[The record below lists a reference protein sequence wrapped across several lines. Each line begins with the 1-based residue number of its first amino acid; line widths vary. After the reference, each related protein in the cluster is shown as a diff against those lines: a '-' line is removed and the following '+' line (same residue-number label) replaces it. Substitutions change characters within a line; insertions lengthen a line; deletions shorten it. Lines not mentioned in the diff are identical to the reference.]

1 MSRVTG
7 EVYGFGGAKVEPV
20 RVLIL
25 AGGRRQTYSLT
36 HLLTYRP
43 RTFAGSM
50 MRIGIFFGGTSR
62 EREISFAGGRTV
74 FDNLDKGLFQP
85 VPMFVDSLGH
95 FILLDWQYLYKG
107 TIRDFFPPV
116 AALPPSRHPW
126 QLYLENLGELSE
138 EALMELISHV
148 GRRVEASELP
158 KLMDFAFLALHGP
171 GGEDGAIQGLL
182 EWVGIPY
189 SGSGI
194 LPSALGIDKIAQ
206 KRLMQAVGL
215 ATPNFRVL
223 TEKDWNWGAD
233 IVTSF
238 ETVSHELGLPL
249 VIKAPRQ
256 GSSLGVS
263 IVKKSSVR
271 GITFAHVTSSGTR
284 QSDQGTA
291 RDQLAFF
298 EAVGRAL
305 FRRTVQWSEWQQLD
319 KSARLA
325 LVRQLSDIREGIGLP
340 VVAQPMRHS
349 HLASDY
355 EAKTITHPEE
365 LFAYLETQLKDFDG
379 VALQSTTGESQVLVE
394 QFIAGREF
402 SCIVVEDE
410 NGQPLALPP
419 TEIVKGSEV
428 FDYRAKYLPG
438 LARKVTP
445 IDLPEADIVR
455 IRQEAQ
461 TMFSTFGFEVYARLD
476 GFIQEDGTIFLNDPN
491 TTSGMLPASFFFHQ
505 AAEIGLNP
513 SQFLTY
519 IIRTSLN
526 ARRRGGLKPVQ
537 LGAALAQLDGDIR
550 SRQGGTDDR
559 IRVAV
564 IMGGYSSER
573 HISVESGRNIYE
585 KLSSSTKYRPVPIFL
600 AGNSEAFRLYELPIN
615 VMLKD
620 NADDIREKIE
630 HAEAGEPAHPVL
642 AKIREEASLITQIYA
657 GQAIAAP
664 RRISFEELAEMA
676 DEVFIAL
683 HGRPGEDGALQ
694 LELEKFGLPYNG
706 SGAASSAVTINKFET
721 NRRLREAG
729 LRVADHRLAQRLE
742 WAADADR
749 FYHELEQQFPYPFIA
764 KPADDGCS
772 SAVKKIKNRAELAA
786 FSEQIFRREEPLL
799 AGPAEVLHLGFK
811 EEFPQKDAF
820 LVETLIGPDG
830 AAKFLEVTGGLLT
843 SYDESGA
850 LKIEVFEASEA
861 LATGEVLSLEE
872 KFLAGEG
879 QNITPARYAADP
891 AERQRISDEVKR
903 VLRQVAEI
911 LRIEGYARIDAF
923 VRVRE
928 SGAVEVLII
937 EVNSLP
943 GMTPATCIF
952 HQTALAG
959 YTPYQFIDR
968 ILDFGK
974 ARQARAMIGDN

>member
-1 MSRVTG
+1 
-7 EVYGFGGAKVEPV
+7 
-20 RVLIL
+20 
-25 AGGRRQTYSLT
+25 
-36 HLLTYRP
+36 
-43 RTFAGSM
+43 M

-85 VPMFVDSLGH
+85 VPIFVDSQGH

-107 TIRDFFPPV
+107 TIRDFYPPV
-116 AALPPSRHPW
+116 AALPDTRHPW
-126 QLYLENLGELSE
+126 QVYIESLGELSPE
-138 EALMELISHV
+138 TLTELIGHV
-148 GRRVEASELP
+148 GRQVEASELP
-158 KLMDFAFLALHGP
+158 QLMDFAFLALHGP

-182 EWVGIPY
+182 EWLGVPY

-194 LPSALGIDKIAQ
+194 LPSAFGIDKIAQ
-206 KRLMQAVGL
+206 KKLLKATGL
-215 ATPNFRVL
+215 ATPDFYVL
-223 TEKDWNWGAD
+223 TAADWATAD
-233 IVTSF
+233 PAALLSLLGR
-238 ETVSHELGLPL
+238 ELGLPL
-249 VIKAPRQ
+249 VLKAPRQ
-256 GSSLGVS
+256 GSSIGIS
-263 IVKKSSVR
+263 IVREEDPALFS
-271 GITFAHVTSSGTR
+271 A
-284 QSDQGTA
+284 
-291 RDQLAFF
+291 
-298 EAVGRAL
+298 AVDRAL
-305 FRRTVQWSEWQQLD
+305 FRRTLTKAEWTKLD
-319 KSARLA
+319 EEGQRAW
-325 LVRQLSDIREGIGLP
+325 VRQLADIREGLALP
-340 VVAQPMRHS
+340 VT
-349 HLASDY
+349 LAGGL
-355 EAKTITHPEE
+355 AINHPE
-365 LFAYLETQLKDFDG
+365 
-379 VALQSTTGESQVLVE
+379 ALLSALTTALQTAESVQIQSTTGETQVLIESFV
-394 QFIAGREF
+394 AGREF

-410 NGQPLALPP
+410 NGAPLALPP
-419 TEIVKGSEV
+419 TEIVKGTEV

-445 IDLPEADIVR
+445 IDLPEADIER
-455 IRQEAQ
+455 IRQQ
-461 TMFSTFGFEVYARLD
+461 CQQMFGTFGFEVYARLD
-476 GFIQEDGTIFLNDPN
+476 GFIQADGTIFLNDPN

-519 IIRTSLN
+519 IIRTSLA

-537 LGAALAQLDGDIR
+537 LASQLTALDAAIAA
-550 SRQGGTDDR
+550 RQQVQDDR

-585 KLSSSTKYRPVPIFL
+585 KLSSSVKYRPVPVFL
-600 AGNSEAFRLYELPIN
+600 AGNSEEFRLYELPIN

-630 HAEAGEPAHPVL
+630 HAEAGEASHPVL
-642 AKIREEASLITQIYA
+642 ARIRQEAAGITGTYA
-657 GQAIAAP
+657 GQPVAAP
-664 RRISFEELAEMA
+664 RRLSFAELAERA

-694 LELEKFGLPYNG
+694 QELEKYGLPYNG

-742 WAADADR
+742 WLAEPEA
-749 FYHELEQQFPYPFIA
+749 FYRGLETQFGYPFIA

-772 SAVKKIKNRAELAA
+772 SAVKKIKNRAELSA
-786 FSEQIFRREEPLL
+786 FSEQIFRRDEPLL
-799 AGPAEVLHLGFK
+799 TGPAEVLHLGFK

-843 SYDESGA
+843 SYDEQGQ
-850 LKIEVFEASEA
+850 LQIEVFEASEA
-861 LATGEVLSLEE
+861 LASGEVLSLEE

-879 QNITPARYAADP
+879 QNITPARYAQNP

-903 VLRQVAEI
+903 VLHQVAEI
-911 LRIEGYARIDAF
+911 LHIEGYARIDAF
-923 VRVRE
+923 VRVRQ
-928 SGAVEVLII
+928 SGAIEVLII

-974 ARQARAMIGDN
+974 ARAAKTLTSN

>member
-1 MSRVTG
+1 
-7 EVYGFGGAKVEPV
+7 
-20 RVLIL
+20 
-25 AGGRRQTYSLT
+25 
-36 HLLTYRP
+36 
-43 RTFAGSM
+43 M

-85 VPMFVDSLGH
+85 VPIFVDSQGH

-107 TIRDFFPPV
+107 TIRDFYPPV
-116 AALPPSRHPW
+116 AALPATRHPW
-126 QLYLENLGELSE
+126 QVYIESLGELSA
-138 EALMELISHV
+138 EALTELISHV
-148 GRRVEASELP
+148 GRQVEASELP
-158 KLMDFAFLALHGP
+158 QLMDFAFLALHGP

-194 LPSALGIDKIAQ
+194 LPSAFGIDKIAQ
-206 KRLMQAVGL
+206 KKLLKATGL
-215 ATPNFRVL
+215 ATPDFYVL
-223 TEKDWNWGAD
+223 TAADWATAGPAALL
-233 IVTSF
+233 SMLGR
-238 ETVSHELGLPL
+238 ELGLPL
-249 VIKAPRQ
+249 VLKAPRQ
-256 GSSLGVS
+256 GSSIGIS
-263 IVKKSSVR
+263 IVREEDPALFS
-271 GITFAHVTSSGTR
+271 A
-284 QSDQGTA
+284 
-291 RDQLAFF
+291 
-298 EAVGRAL
+298 AVDRAL
-305 FRRTVQWSEWQQLD
+305 FRRTLTNAEWEALD
-319 KSARLA
+319 ENGRLA
-325 LVRQLSDIREGIGLP
+325 WVRQLADIREGIGLP
-340 VVAQPMRHS
+340 VAAEAHQPNE
-349 HLASDY
+349 ASPPPAAVF
-355 EAKTITHPEE
+355 EHPEA
-365 LFAYLETQLKDFDG
+365 LLDFLMTAFPSAAT
-379 VALQSTTGESQVLVE
+379 VTLTSTTGETQVLIESFV
-394 QFIAGREF
+394 AGREF

-410 NGQPLALPP
+410 NGAPLALPP
-419 TEIVKGSEV
+419 TEIVKGTEV

-438 LARKVTP
+438 LARKITP
-445 IDLPEADIVR
+445 IDLPEAAIER

-461 TMFSTFGFEVYARLD
+461 KMFRTFGFEVYARLD
-476 GFIQEDGTIFLNDPN
+476 GFIQADGTIFLNDPN

-513 SQFLTY
+513 SQFLTC
-519 IIRTSLN
+519 IIRTSLA

-537 LGAALAQLDGDIR
+537 LQGQLEQLDSAIQSQR
-550 SRQGGTDDR
+550 GGTDER

-585 KLSSSTKYRPVPIFL
+585 KLSSSVKYRPVPVFL
-600 AGNSEAFRLYELPIN
+600 AGNSAEFRLYELPIN

-630 HAEAGEPAHPVL
+630 HAEAGEAAHPVL
-642 AKIREEASLITQIYA
+642 ARIRQEASGITGTYA
-657 GQAIAAP
+657 GQPVAAP
-664 RRISFEELAEMA
+664 RRISFAELADKV

-694 LELEKFGLPYNG
+694 QELEKFGLPYNG

-729 LRVADHRLAQRLE
+729 LRVADHRLAYRLE
-742 WAADADR
+742 WAADADA
-749 FYHELEQQFPYPFIA
+749 FYRSLEAGFGYPFIA

-786 FSEQIFRREEPLL
+786 FSEQIFRQQADLL

-843 SYDESGA
+843 SYDEQGQ
-850 LKIEVFEASEA
+850 LHIEVFEASEA

-879 QNITPARYAADP
+879 QNITPARYAQDP

-903 VLRQVAEI
+903 TLHRVADI
-911 LRIEGYARIDAF
+911 LHIEGYARIDAF
-923 VRVRE
+923 VRVRQ

-974 ARQARAMIGDN
+974 ARQAKQLPATT

>member
-1 MSRVTG
+1 M
-7 EVYGFGGAKVEPV
+7 KV
-20 RVLIL
+20 
-25 AGGRRQTYSLT
+25 
-36 HLLTYRP
+36 
-43 RTFAGSM
+43 
-50 MRIGIFFGGTSR
+50 GIFFGGTSR

-85 VPMFVDSLGH
+85 VPIFVDSQGH

-107 TIRDFFPPV
+107 TIRDFFPPA
-116 AALPPSRHPW
+116 AALPASRHPW
-126 QLYLENLGELSE
+126 QLYLENLGELSD
-138 EALMELISHV
+138 EALRDLISHV

-189 SGSGI
+189 SGSGV
-194 LPSALGIDKIAQ
+194 LPSAFGIDKIAQ
-206 KRLMQAVGL
+206 KKLLQATGL
-215 ATPNFRVL
+215 ATPDFYVL
-223 TEKDWNWGAD
+223 TAADWDTAD
-233 IVTSF
+233 PAALLSMLGR
-238 ETVSHELGLPL
+238 ELGLPL
-249 VIKAPRQ
+249 VIKAPHQ
-256 GSSLGVS
+256 GSSIGIG
-263 IVKKSSVR
+263 IVR
-271 GITFAHVTSSGTR
+271 EEDPAQFA
-284 QSDQGTA
+284 A
-291 RDQLAFF
+291 
-298 EAVGRAL
+298 AVERAL
-305 FRRTVQWSEWQQLD
+305 FRRTLTNADWESLD
-319 KSARLA
+319 ENGRLA
-325 LVRQLSDIREGIGLP
+325 WVRQVADIREGIGMP
-340 VVAQPMRHS
+340 VTAAAHHPD
-349 HLASDY
+349 LTLSDQTPVF
-355 EAKTITHPEE
+355 EHPEA
-365 LFAYLETQLKDFDG
+365 LLDFLLTAFPSATE
-379 VALQSTTGESQVLVE
+379 VVLTSTTGETQVLIESFV
-394 QFIAGREF
+394 AGREF

-419 TEIVKGSEV
+419 TEIVKGTEV

-445 IDLPEADIVR
+445 IDLPEADIER

-461 TMFSTFGFEVYARLD
+461 KMFSTFGFEVYARLD
-476 GFIQEDGTIFLNDPN
+476 GFIQADGTIFLNDPN

-519 IIRTSLN
+519 IIRTSLA
-526 ARRRGGLKPVQ
+526 ARRRAGMKPVQ
-537 LGAALAQLDGDIR
+537 LAAQLEALDAAIAGR
-550 SRQGGTDDR
+550 HGSTDER

-585 KLSSSTKYRPVPIFL
+585 KLSSSTKYRPLPVFL
-600 AGNSEAFRLYELPIN
+600 AGSSEEFRLYELPIN

-630 HAEAGEPAHPVL
+630 QAEAGHAAHPVL
-642 AKIREEASLITQIYA
+642 ARIRQEAAGITGTYA
-657 GQAIAAP
+657 GQPVAAP
-664 RRISFEELAEMA
+664 RRLSFAALAEKA

-694 LELEKFGLPYNG
+694 QELEKYGLPYNG

-729 LRVADHRLAQRLE
+729 LRVADHRLAYRLE
-742 WAADADR
+742 WQADPEA
-749 FYHELEQQFPYPFIA
+749 FYRSLETEFGYPFIA

-772 SAVKKIKNRAELAA
+772 SAVKKIKTRAELAA
-786 FSEQIFRREEPLL
+786 FSEQIFRDQEPLL
-799 AGPAEVLHLGFK
+799 TGPAEVLHLGFK

-830 AAKFLEVTGGLLT
+830 AAHFLEITGGLLT
-843 SYDESGA
+843 SYDESGQ
-850 LKIEVFEASEA
+850 LHIEVFEASEA

-879 QNITPARYAADP
+879 QNITPARYAPAP

-903 VLRQVAEI
+903 TLHQVAEI
-911 LRIEGYARIDAF
+911 LHIEGYARIDAF
-923 VRVRE
+923 VRVRQ

-974 ARQARAMIGDN
+974 ARAERVSQTSN

>member
-1 MSRVTG
+1 
-7 EVYGFGGAKVEPV
+7 
-20 RVLIL
+20 
-25 AGGRRQTYSLT
+25 
-36 HLLTYRP
+36 
-43 RTFAGSM
+43 M

-85 VPMFVDSLGH
+85 VPIFVDSQGH

-107 TIRDFFPPV
+107 TIRDFYPPV
-116 AALPPSRHPW
+116 AAVPETRHPW
-126 QLYLENLGELSE
+126 QVYIESLGDLSP
-138 EALMELISHV
+138 EALTELISHV
-148 GRRVEASELP
+148 GRQVEASELP
-158 KLMDFAFLALHGP
+158 QLMDFAFLALHGP

-194 LPSALGIDKIAQ
+194 LPSAFGIDKIAQ
-206 KRLMQAVGL
+206 KKLLKATGL
-215 ATPNFRVL
+215 ATPDFYVL
-223 TEKDWNWGAD
+223 TAAEWRKGNHAPLL
-233 IVTSF
+233 SRLA
-238 ETVSHELGLPL
+238 HELGLPL
-249 VIKAPRQ
+249 VLKAPRQ
-256 GSSLGVS
+256 GSSIGIS
-263 IVKKSSVR
+263 IVR
-271 GITFAHVTSSGTR
+271 EEDPALFRA
-284 QSDQGTA
+284 
-291 RDQLAFF
+291 
-298 EAVGRAL
+298 AVDRAL
-305 FRRTVQWSEWQQLD
+305 FRRTITREQWEELD
-319 KSARLA
+319 ENGRLA
-325 LVRQLSDIREGIGLP
+325 WVRQLADIREGIGLP
-340 VVAQPMRHS
+340 VA
-349 HLASDY
+349 A
-355 EAKTITHPEE
+355 EAHVLGGGVRMPGYTVPVIEHPEA
-365 LFAYLETQLKDFDG
+365 LFDFINEKFSRPPG
-379 VALQSTTGESQVLVE
+379 FLSPFAVECTSTTGETQVLIERFV
-394 QFIAGREF
+394 AGREF

-410 NGQPLALPP
+410 NGAPLALPP

-445 IDLPEADIVR
+445 IDLPEADIER

-461 TMFSTFGFEVYARLD
+461 KMFGTFGFEVYARLD
-476 GFIQEDGTIFLNDPN
+476 GFIQADGTIFLNDPN

-519 IIRTSLN
+519 IIRTSLA
-526 ARRRGGLKPVQ
+526 ARRRGGLKP
-537 LGAALAQLDGDIR
+537 AQLATQLDALDDDIR
-550 SRQGGTDDR
+550 NRRNEKDDR

-585 KLSSSTKYRPVPIFL
+585 KLSSSVKYRPVPVFL
-600 AGNSEAFRLYELPIN
+600 AGNSEEFRLYELPIN

-630 HAEAGEPAHPVL
+630 HAEAGEASHPVL
-642 AKIREEASLITQIYA
+642 ARIRQEASGITSTYA
-657 GQAIAAP
+657 GQPVAAP
-664 RRISFEELAEMA
+664 RRLSFAELAERA

-694 LELEKFGLPYNG
+694 QELEKFNLPYNG

-742 WAADADR
+742 WAADPEA
-749 FYHELEQQFPYPFIA
+749 FYLGLETQFGYPFIA

-772 SAVKKIKNRAELAA
+772 SAVKKIKTRAELAA
-786 FSEQIFRREEPLL
+786 FSEQIFRRDEPLL
-799 AGPAEVLHLGFK
+799 TGPAEVLHLGFK

-843 SYDESGA
+843 SYDEQGQ
-850 LKIEVFEASEA
+850 LQIEVFEASEA

-879 QNITPARYAADP
+879 QNITPARYAQDP

-903 VLRQVAEI
+903 VLHQVAEI
-911 LRIEGYARIDAF
+911 LHIEGYARIDAF
-923 VRVRE
+923 VRVRQ
-928 SGAVEVLII
+928 SGAIEVLII

-974 ARQARAMIGDN
+974 ARAEKSLLTNN